1 LNKRGHIRRW
11 EIKGDINMT
20 ERRFGPIPHN
30 LTFDQRIGIHEKIA
44 YQLIVALSFRHGY
57 AYFSSE
63 YASKLLGMNRNR
75 FIEAIDRLDK
85 TGWIM
90 TIKRRGAVTRYIP
103 LDENRHTLYEIKNE
117 KIVEFLNS
125 KGVPIGVHLST

>member
-1 LNKRGHIRRW
+1 MGNQF
-11 EIKGDINMT
+11 KGDIKMT
-20 ERRFGPIPHN
+20 ERRFGPIPHD

>member
-1 LNKRGHIRRW
+1 
-11 EIKGDINMT
+11 MT

-44 YQLIVALSFRHGY
+44 YQLIVALSFRNGY

-75 FIEAIDRLDK
+75 FIEATNRLDK
-85 TGWIM
+85 AGWILS
-90 TIKRRGAVTRYIP
+90 IRKRGVVTKYIP
-103 LDENRHTLYEIKNE
+103 LDENRHTLYQIKNE
-117 KIVEFLNS
+117 KMVEFLNL
-125 KGVPIGVHLST
+125 KGVPIGVNAST